1 MAQILIVLGN
11 LFLKKLAKDAKN
23 IDINLFFEMDDE
35 SVVKSV
41 DFLEKFGTL
50 YDLLTY
56 YLTILIEYYFFRRS
70 N

>member
-23 IDINLFFEMDDE
+23 IDYINLFFEMDDE

-41 DFLEKFGTL
+41 DFLEEFGTL

-56 YLTILIEYYFFRRS
+56 YLTILIEYYFF
-70 N
+70 